1 MKTKILPF
9 LLLVLSLSAISFS
22 PRPAADLSQEFNF
35 TNYSEL
41 SFSSSFNV
49 TITRGDRYSMVIS
62 GPEDLFEG
70 LEVTQDGK
78 LVEVGYEKKRKSF
91 GTSTLKIRITMP
103 DLEVLSVSG
112 SVKAEINE
120 FKGESLQMDLSG
132 ASNCELNSDFKNV
145 KIDVSGAGNLKL
157 VGTGD
162 LMVLN
167 LSGASNFDASS
178 FRCKKVNLNMSGAGA
193 ASVFASE
200 QLDVEVS
207 GVGSVKYAGNP
218 VVLNKRLSGMASI
231 KPIDE
236 D

>member
-9 LLLVLSLSAISFS
+9 LLIVLSLSAISFS

-35 TNYSEL
+35 TNYNEL

-132 ASNCELNSDFKNV
+132 ASNCELKSDFKNV

-178 FRCKKVNLNMSGAGA
+178 FICKKVNLNMSGAGA

>member
-1 MKTKILPF
+1 MKTKIQPF

-132 ASNCELNSDFKNV
+132 ASNCELNPTSNV

-178 FRCKKVNLNMSGAGA
+178 FRCEKVNLNMSGAGA
-193 ASVFASE
+193 ASVYASE
-200 QLDVEVS
+200 RLDVEVS